1 MKRWFGFST
10 RDLLVIAGLAV
21 VAGMSQLLWPYL
33 VLHLDL
39 LGPVTEFFWS
49 VGFMIWA
56 FLALYYVPKPG
67 AATLV
72 KGIGGAVEVFLGGGL
87 APTAV
92 FYTGIVEGLGVDISY
107 VLFRRRLSVEMMIV
121 GALLPPFL
129 ALPIDLVRN
138 DVPLNYA
145 AIAAYLSPGMVGKVF
160 SAALSYGIIKVLKSE
175 TGRVRYPE
183 QA

>member
-10 RDLLVIAGLAV
+10 RDSMVIAVLAVIAGV
-21 VAGMSQLLWPYL
+21 SQTLWPHI
-33 VLHLDL
+33 VLQLGL
-39 LGPVTEFFWS
+39 LGPFTEFFWS

-56 FLALYYVPKPG
+56 FLALHYVPKPG

-87 APTAV
+87 APTTV

-121 GALLPPFL
+121 GALLTPFL

-160 SAALSYGIIKVLKSE
+160 SAALSYGIITFLKSE
-175 TGRVRYPE
+175 TVRVRDRE
-183 QA
+183 RA